1 MNDKSFHLL
10 AGTIFGL
17 VALIHALRIFV
28 GWPVIIGGWDAPMW
42 ASWIAVVVAGGLSYV
57 ALTLK
62 SHQ

>member
-17 VALIHALRIFV
+17 VALIQALRIFM

-42 ASWIAVVVAGGLSYV
+42 ASWIAVAIAGSLSYL

-62 SHQ
+62 SHR